1 MGTDAAV
8 NPGAAEV
15 TAPRPEAAPAGDY
28 VEMGRLGRPYGV
40 QGWSH
45 VESWT
50 DPPAALLKYRQWV
63 LRAPDGSRRPAN
75 RQGVRAQGAS
85 IVARVDGSETPER
98 AAALTGTVIEVARGD
113 LPAPSPG
120 EYYRDDLLG
129 FSVRNVEG
137 VALGTLRGYI
147 DMPANPVMVV
157 VDGDRERW
165 LPLTSQHLRRVD
177 PVARLLEVDW
187 PEDF

>member
-1 MGTDAAV
+1 MRAD
-8 NPGAAEV
+8 
-15 TAPRPEAAPAGDY
+15 AGDF

-40 QGWSH
+40 KGWSH

-50 DPPAALLKYRQWV
+50 DPPQALLRYRQWV

-75 RQGVRAQGAS
+75 RQGVRAQGAG
-85 IVARVDGSETPER
+85 IVARVDGSETPEQ
-98 AAALTGTVIEVARGD
+98 ASALAGTVIEVARSD
-113 LPAPSPG
+113 LPAPPPG

-129 FSVRNVEG
+129 YSVRNLEG
-137 VALGTLRGYI
+137 VLLGVLRSYI

-157 VDGDRERW
+157 VEGDRERW

-177 PVARLLEVDW
+177 PVARELCVDW

>member
-1 MGTDAAV
+1 VTVGATRETGDAPGTGLDAL
-8 NPGAAEV
+8 P
-15 TAPRPEAAPAGDY
+15 PGDY
-28 VEMGRLGRPYGV
+28 VEVGRLGRPYGV
-40 QGWSH
+40 NGWSH

-50 DPPAALLKYRQWV
+50 EPPAALLRYRHWV
-63 LRAPDGSRRPAN
+63 LKAADGSRRPAN
-75 RQGVRAQGAS
+75 RQGVRAQGTG

-113 LPAPSPG
+113 LPPAPPG

-129 FSVRNVEG
+129 FSVRNLEG
-137 VALGTLRGYI
+137 ADLGVLRAFL
-147 DMPANPVMVV
+147 DMPAHPVMVV
-157 VDGDRERW
+157 VDGERERW

-177 PVARLLEVDW
+177 PVARLLSVDW